1 MTLEEWLDQPFK
13 TDGLG
18 EYVTNREF
26 YSSISRAKR
35 KYIASRLKKGRK
47 IDFDEL
53 FNMEDE
59 L

>member
-1 MTLEEWLDQPFK
+1 MTLEEWLDLPFK

-18 EYVTNREF
+18 DYVTNREF

-53 FNMEDE
+53 FNLEDE

>member
-26 YSSISRAKR
+26 YSSISRV
-35 KYIASRLKKGRK
+35 
-47 IDFDEL
+47 
-53 FNMEDE
+53 
-59 L
+59 